1 MSVAWKMVGV
11 TFFTQFLAMGF
22 TFYSFPILL
31 KPIASE
37 FDTTRTSVAMLAV
50 AMSWAGGAMAPF
62 IGKWVVRGPIRNIMS
77 LGCIVM
83 GVGFLLASRAT
94 SLWQLGILFGT
105 FLTFGIATMGG
116 VTSQA
121 LVVNWFARDRTMAL
135 GISLMGI
142 SASGVLMAY
151 STTALVEVG
160 GWRWA
165 FEVFGWITLCATPLV
180 WATVIGHPNELDSE
194 SDTGEIDS
202 PQAQAIDQP
211 AIISTRDALRER
223 NLWIIALVCGLSFMG
238 TTGVMT
244 HIVAFGTDIGFDA
257 GQAAGLLAAFAAGA
271 AAGKIVFGWLA
282 NRIGEQRALYVA
294 IVMEGIGIAALV
306 ISMPFA
312 AFVLLALLLGL
323 GVGGVMP
330 LAAALLARAFGPAA
344 FGPMMGLMTPM
355 MIPLQSTGAP
365 FAAAVFDSTGSY
377 DGAWFTLAALLL
389 VACGLLSRL
398 ELDDPDENK
407 EQLDLPGAAGQRA

>member
-1 MSVAWKMVGV
+1 MSVAWKMVGL

-31 KPIASE
+31 KPIATE
-37 FDTTRTSVAMLAV
+37 FDTARTSVAMLAV
-50 AMSWAGGAMAPF
+50 AMSWAGAVITPF
-62 IGKWVVRGPIRNIMS
+62 IGKWVGRGAIRTIMT
-77 LGCIVM
+77 LGCVVM

-94 SLWQLGILFGT
+94 SLWQLGILFGS

-121 LVVNWFARDRTMAL
+121 LVVNWFAKDRTMAL

-151 STTALVEVG
+151 TTTALVEAG

-165 FEVFGWITLCATPLV
+165 FEIFGWVTLCATPIV
-180 WATVIGHPNELDSE
+180 WATVIGHPDELDSE
-194 SDTGEIDS
+194 IDTGES
-202 PQAQAIDQP
+202 AQSQAQAIEEP
-211 AIISTRDALRER
+211 VVISTRDALRER
-223 NLWIIALVCGLSFMG
+223 NLWVIALVCGLSFMG
-238 TTGVMT
+238 TTAVMT
-244 HIVAFGTDIGFDA
+244 HIVAFGTDIGFNA
-257 GQAAGLLAAFAAGA
+257 EQAAGLLAALAGGA

-282 NRIGEQRALYVA
+282 NRIGEQGALYVA
-294 IVMEGIGIAALV
+294 IVMEAIGIAALA

-312 AFVLLALLLGL
+312 GFVLLALLLGL

-330 LAAALLARAFGPAA
+330 LAAALLARAFGPEA

-355 MIPLQSTGAP
+355 MIPLQSIGAP
-365 FAAAVFDSTGSY
+365 FAAAVFDTTGNYQS
-377 DGAWFTLAALLL
+377 AWYTLAALLL
-389 VACGLLSRL
+389 VACGLLSLLKL
-398 ELDDPDENK
+398 EDK
-407 EQLDLPGAAGQRA
+407 EQLDLPGAASQQA

>member
-1 MSVAWKMVGV
+1 MSVAWKMVGL

-31 KPIASE
+31 KPIATE
-37 FDTTRTSVAMLAV
+37 FDTARTSVAMLAV
-50 AMSWAGGAMAPF
+50 AMSLAGGVITPF
-62 IGKWVVRGPIRNIMS
+62 IGKWVGRGAIRTIMT
-77 LGCIVM
+77 LGCVVM

-94 SLWQLGILFGT
+94 SLWQLGILFGS

-121 LVVNWFARDRTMAL
+121 LVVNWFAKDRTMAL

-151 STTALVEVG
+151 TTTALVEAG

-165 FEVFGWITLCATPLV
+165 FEVFGWVTLCATPIV
-180 WATVIGHPNELDSE
+180 WAMVIGHPDELDSE
-194 SDTGEIDS
+194 IDTGES
-202 PQAQAIDQP
+202 AQSRAQAIEEP
-211 AIISTRDALRER
+211 AVISTRDALRER
-223 NLWIIALVCGLSFMG
+223 NLWVIALVCGLSFMG
-238 TTGVMT
+238 TTAVMT
-244 HIVAFGTDIGFDA
+244 HIVAFGTDIGFNA
-257 GQAAGLLAAFAAGA
+257 EQAAGLLAALAGGA

-282 NRIGEQRALYVA
+282 NRIGEQGALYVA
-294 IVMEGIGIAALV
+294 IVMEAIGIAALA

-312 AFVLLALLLGL
+312 GFVLLALLLGL

-330 LAAALLARAFGPAA
+330 LAAALLARAFGPEA

-355 MIPLQSTGAP
+355 MIPLQSIGAP
-365 FAAAVFDSTGSY
+365 FAAAVFDTTGNYQS
-377 DGAWFTLAALLL
+377 AWYTLAALLL
-389 VACGLLSRL
+389 VACGLLSLLKL
-398 ELDDPDENK
+398 EDK
-407 EQLDLPGAAGQRA
+407 EQLDLPGGAGQQA